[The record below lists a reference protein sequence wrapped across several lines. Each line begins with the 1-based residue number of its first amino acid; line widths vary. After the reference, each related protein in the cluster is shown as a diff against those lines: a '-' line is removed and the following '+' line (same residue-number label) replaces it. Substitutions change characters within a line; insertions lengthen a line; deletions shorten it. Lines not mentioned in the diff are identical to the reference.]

1 VNHANHAP
9 ETHRHRPAQDPPPP
23 IPANFTY
30 VRVKKTAQDSDSLE
44 TTVPLDFAAGITA
57 KLRAYRE
64 TPEQTNPSLEYQI
77 APTDPVLTPPMIP
90 DNSPTPD
97 PLYLKSSYIG
107 TITVQVPGGGPPR
120 VLTVTSSHEDA
131 VAVDLT
137 KGVDVK
143 CCFDLS
149 AVHSFPI
156 GPMLNIDIAPQM

>member
-1 VNHANHAP
+1 MHHANHAP
-9 ETHRHRPAQDPPPP
+9 DTTRRHAAQDPPTP

-30 VRVKKTAQDSDSLE
+30 VRVKKTADDSDSLE

-64 TPEQTNPSLEYQI
+64 TPAQTSPSLEYQI
-77 APTDPVLTPPMIP
+77 APTAPVLNPPMIP

-97 PLYLKSSYIG
+97 PLYLKNSYIG

-120 VLTVTSSHEDA
+120 VLTVTGSHEDA

-137 KGVDVK
+137 KGVDVR
-143 CCFDLS
+143 CWFDLS
-149 AVHSFPI
+149 SVDSFPI
-156 GPMLNIDIAPQM
+156 GPMLNIDITPQP